1 MSASA
6 TDPLQRLRLAN
17 PVPSP
22 TPPDWPAI
30 RERIGSDRVEARAD
44 ELTRAATDRP
54 HRRKHVRPRMWV
66 LAPVATTVACAGVAV
81 LLALGAPHPRA
92 HARSAHS
99 TAGAGAGA
107 RDVEAVTPALPD
119 GDRGLARAVAAPDC
133 AVIGP
138 RCAQGCTIPVLSRPP
153 RPVPRSTTCAGKTPF
168 PCVEFVRG
176 AEPGPPADVHV
187 CSAAPRAAGGRLFKL
202 APDGRLAPPALGV
215 RPLGHAGR
223 TLRAGHAL
231 GSAQRP
237 PARR

>member
-1 MSASA
+1 MSPSA
-6 TDPLQRLRLAN
+6 TDPLRQLRLAN

-30 RERIGSDRVEARAD
+30 RERIGSDRHEAHIGELARA
-44 ELTRAATDRP
+44 AADRP
-54 HRRKHVRPRMWV
+54 HRHRHIRPRMSV
-66 LAPVATTVACAGVAV
+66 LATVACAGVAV
-81 LLALGAPHPRA
+81 LLALGAPYPRA

-99 TAGAGAGA
+99 TAGAGAA
-107 RDVEAVTPALPD
+107 AQYVQAVTPALLD
-119 GDRGLARAVAAPDC
+119 SGRGLARAVAAPDC

-138 RCAQGCTIPVLSRPP
+138 RCARGCTIPVLSQPL
-153 RPVPRSTTCAGKTPF
+153 RPVPRSATCTGKTPF

-176 AEPGPPADVHV
+176 AKPGPVHA
-187 CSAAPRAAGGRLFKL
+187 CSAASPAPGMHLFEL
-202 APDGRLAPPALGV
+202 EQRV

-223 TLRAGHAL
+223 TPRAGHAP